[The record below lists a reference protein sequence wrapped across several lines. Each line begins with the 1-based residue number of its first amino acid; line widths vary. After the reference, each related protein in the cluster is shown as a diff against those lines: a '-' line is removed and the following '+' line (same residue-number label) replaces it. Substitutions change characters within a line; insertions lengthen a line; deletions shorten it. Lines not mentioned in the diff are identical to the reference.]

1 MPSSLVKKQKKFKK
15 WLKGGPPDAPTGQ
28 EVIFMSADKIRSLYV
43 AYRKKLDADPVS
55 GLSDFGLSSE
65 LWHSL
70 EDIIEKWQFDVKTS
84 LVKLLKEQKSE
95 ITGLK
100 SSNVKLLEDKKEQVS
115 ANIELLNE
123 NQQLNEKVIELCY
136 KTQLLAEAVKDPQS
150 TKPKPKAKPK
160 EKSNTPV
167 KQVKL
172 ELPEPVVCKTTDGNE
187 FNMYENTTCY
197 LDKDTWKKCNFKN
210 MTDLYNAMKKYK
222 SCACE
227 QFGNGKY
234 LVKSPIGSKTMVKEK
249 YPKGGG
255 ADYESIMNSLKHNKT
270 AENKKVKTF
279 VFNWG
284 EEISDSENEE
294 VEDSKSDSNYSSESE
309 MEEVDSD

>member
-1 MPSSLVKKQKKFKK
+1 L
-15 WLKGGPPDAPTGQ
+15 
-28 EVIFMSADKIRSLYV
+28 IFMSADKIRSLYV

-55 GLSDFGLSSE
+55 GLSDFGLE
-65 LWHSL
+65 PQLWDSL

-84 LVKLLKEQKSE
+84 LVKVLKETKSE
-95 ITGLK
+95 IKGLK
-100 SSNVKLLEDKKEQVS
+100 SSIEKLHVDRIEESKKS
-115 ANIELLNE
+115 LTILAE
-123 NQQLNEKVIELCY
+123 NQQLHEKIATLENENAHLQ
-136 KTQLLAEAVKDPQS
+136 KTISIQEHITEAVKDPQS
-150 TKPKPKAKPK
+150 TKPKAKPK

-227 QFGNGKY
+227 QFGNGNY
-234 LVKSPIGSKTMVKEK
+234 LVKSPIGSETMVKDK

-255 ADYESIMNSLKHNKT
+255 ADYESIMKSLKHNKT
-270 AENKKVKTF
+270 AQNKKVKTF

-284 EEISDSENEE
+284 EEISDTENEE
-294 VEDSKSDSNYSSESE
+294 LEDSKSDSDYSPESNNDSD
-309 MEEVDSD
+309 MEEVVDSD